1 VLEAKCSHTRFFDPE
16 SDGFDHFSSLSS
28 SLALQLTSA
37 PNRILRGRLEIQF
50 ASIVTAVGGT
60 YSVRLLETD
69 STQSIP
75 FWVVAVSWLAALSYL
90 AASNILL
97 VRGLRKR
104 PRSRFGQANVVTT
117 VRSSLVGVISGI
129 VVASFFA
136 PVPIWIVLALV
147 VPALLLDAVDGWV
160 ARRTDSASELGA
172 RYDMEVDAF
181 LLLVLSAYVSQALGI
196 WVLSIGLMRY
206 AFVVAGWIF
215 PWLRRQLPFR
225 YWRKVVTAVQGIA
238 LSIAITSVLPVF
250 NAVCVAIAL
259 ALLAESFGRDTL
271 WLVTQRVAESRRA
284 AGAHH
289 EGQGDGEHNN
299 ADALD
304 HKGLRHQEETPGR
317 GNTE

>member
-1 VLEAKCSHTRFFDPE
+1 MP
-16 SDGFDHFSSLSS
+16 
-28 SLALQLTSA
+28 Q
-37 PNRILRGRLEIQF
+37 IQF
-50 ASIVTAVGGT
+50 ASTVTAVGGVI
-60 YSVRLLETD
+60 SVSLLGAA

-75 FWVVAVSWLAALSYL
+75 FWVVGVSWLAALSYL

-104 PRSRFGQANVVTT
+104 PGTRFGQGNVVTA
-117 VRSSLVGVISGI
+117 VRSALVGVVSGI

-136 PVPIWIVLALV
+136 PVPVWIVLALV
-147 VPALLLDAVDGWV
+147 VPTLLLDAVDGWV
-160 ARRTDSASELGA
+160 ARRTSSASELGA
-172 RYDMEVDAF
+172 RFDMEVDAF

-206 AFVVAGWIF
+206 AFVIAGWIF

-238 LSIAITSVLPVF
+238 LSIAITAVLPVF
-250 NAVCVAIAL
+250 DAVCVAIAL
-259 ALLAESFGRDTL
+259 ALLVESFGRDVL
-271 WLVTQRVAESRRA
+271 WLVAQRVAVSRRA

-289 EGQGDGEHNN
+289 EGHGDGEHND

-304 HKGLRHQEETPGR
+304 HKRLRHQGETPDR